1 MKKLFGIIL
10 WLPITIICMIGNA
23 AMWIGAH
30 ASGVAIPILG
40 VMFILAVFT
49 KNWYGIGI
57 FGVLII
63 MILASLFGVA
73 VVTGKLESVRDNL
86 LGK

>member
-1 MKKLFGIIL
+1 
-10 WLPITIICMIGNA
+10 
-23 AMWIGAH
+23 MWIGAH

-63 MILASLFGVA
+63 LTLASLFGVA
-73 VVTGKLESVRDNL
+73 IVTGKLESVRDEL
-86 LGK
+86 LEKK

>member
-40 VMFILAVFT
+40 VMFIVAVFT